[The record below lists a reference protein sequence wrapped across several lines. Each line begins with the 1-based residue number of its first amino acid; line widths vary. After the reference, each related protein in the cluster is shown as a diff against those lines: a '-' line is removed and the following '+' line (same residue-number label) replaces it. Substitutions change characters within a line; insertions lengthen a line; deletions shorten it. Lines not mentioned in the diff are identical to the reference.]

1 MIGSLVLQ
9 VHLYVVHLIFVFA
22 NICKCIYVSHMMFV
36 LVFANTCMYLQVY
49 LYGIVAHL
57 VRIQKQNIYTI
68 ALLNESP
75 VAVSFC

>member
-1 MIGSLVLQ
+1 
-9 VHLYVVHLIFVFA
+9 
-22 NICKCIYVSHMMFV
+22 
-36 LVFANTCMYLQVY
+36 MYLQVY